1 MSDQEGRRTETSP
14 AARPRPPPNR
24 RRDKA
29 QLSCNLCRRRKRGLE
44 SQCKFVAGDAAA
56 HLERR
61 ASACTKPVDVQER
74 LRQLED
80 QIDTMMHR
88 RASSETRHETVSL
101 PTPAESGESMGT
113 ATPTDR
119 SPDTFAGTSLTDCS
133 SWSSILRELRAGSTS
148 FDCTQKLRASP
159 PATNM
164 QSPGP
169 LLLYGCTP
177 VTSFDELLASIPSRP
192 LTNRLVSNFFNG
204 LDLSS
209 AFIHGPE
216 FLKEYNNFWNDPKR
230 ASPFW
235 LAILYAVL
243 CTSIQ
248 FQKANPEIAMLSVES
263 LDASLAHFRE
273 KIVQCL
279 MFGRYTNGGPYAIQ
293 ALLHYVIVELFS
305 TPDANTGLW
314 VISGIVV
321 NMANR
326 MGYDRDPMHLPN
338 ISPYEA
344 EMRRRLWRSLA
355 VMDSAISESVGAQ
368 RFISNVDS
376 VPEPRNLLDSDFDA
390 TTALEV
396 FGQVTDLVAGN
407 RPCAYSEVMKVDSI
421 LTAAHSGMPACYKWR
436 TFAQSITDPSQ
447 IICRRMFL
455 EIVYLKARVVL
466 HLKYVGPSK
475 DQDRDRYA
483 YSHKTIFNSI
493 SRLLDFHHICD
504 EETQPTGQLFSVRW
518 RYLIAVHQNFLLAS
532 IAACFFLEY
541 NRSTMNAVDLAEFEK
556 LCRRSQGIWIRT
568 SRSSTEAA
576 KAAEALRISLD
587 NMDSTNVS
595 SEPSV
600 EHQQPMNTDL
610 TLDSWSNNYLPDYFG
625 GFDLPFSYFGLFDGL
640 SVPPPIPDVPDTPLV
655 PPVTGQS
662 AECLISGSWDPTP
675 GV

>member
-1 MSDQEGRRTETSP
+1 M
-14 AARPRPPPNR
+14 
-24 RRDKA
+24 
-29 QLSCNLCRRRKRGLE
+29 L
-44 SQCKFVAGDAAA
+44 
-56 HLERR
+56 
-61 ASACTKPVDVQER
+61 
-74 LRQLED
+74 
-80 QIDTMMHR
+80 HR
-88 RASSETRHETVSL
+88 RASSETRHEPVSL
-101 PTPAESGESMGT
+101 PTPAKSGECMGT
-113 ATPTDR
+113 AAPTDG
-119 SPDTFAGTSLTDCS
+119 SPDTLTDTPLTDCS
-133 SWSSILRELRAGSTS
+133 NWSSILRELRAGSTS

-216 FLKEYNNFWNDPKR
+216 FLKEYNNFWKDPKR
-230 ASPFW
+230 TSPFW

-243 CTSIQ
+243 CTAIQ
-248 FQKANPEIAMLSVES
+248 FQKANPEISMLSVGS

-279 MFGRYTNGGPYAIQ
+279 MFGRYTNGGPYAMQ
-293 ALLHYVIVELFS
+293 ALIHYIIVELFS
-305 TPDANTGLW
+305 TPDAHTGLW
-314 VISGIVV
+314 LISGIVV

-355 VMDSAISESVGAQ
+355 VIDSAISESVGAQ

-390 TTALEV
+390 TTAVLPPPRPDNEPTPMLYCLTKGRALEV

-407 RPCAYSEVMKVDSI
+407 RPCTYSEVMKVDSI

-466 HLKYVGPSK
+466 HLKYVGPPK
-475 DQDRDRYA
+475 DQDQDRVRYA
-483 YSHKTIFNSI
+483 YSHKTIFDSI

-541 NRSTMNAVDLAEFEK
+541 NKSTMNAVDLAEFEK

-587 NMDSTNVS
+587 NMDGTNVS
-595 SEPSV
+595 SEPLV
-600 EHQQPMNTDL
+600 EHQQPVNADL

-640 SVPPPIPDVPDTPLV
+640 SVPPPIQDVPDTPLV

>member
-1 MSDQEGRRTETSP
+1 MSDKEGRRTETSP

-29 QLSCNLCRRRKRGLE
+29 QLSCNLCRRRKYGCFLSLSLSPSPKPQVADPSRLKCDRTQPCGNCARRGLE
-44 SQCKFVAGDAAA
+44 SQCEFVAGDAAA
-56 HLERR
+56 HSERR
-61 ASACTKPVDVQER
+61 APACTKAVDVQER

-80 QIDTMMHR
+80 QIDTMLHR
-88 RASSETRHETVSL
+88 RASSETRHEPVSL
-101 PTPAESGESMGT
+101 PTPAKSGECMGT
-113 ATPTDR
+113 AAPTDG
-119 SPDTFAGTSLTDCS
+119 SPDTLTDTPLTDCS
-133 SWSSILRELRAGSTS
+133 NWSSILRELRAGSTS

-169 LLLYGCTP
+169 LLLY
-177 VTSFDELLASIPSRP
+177 A
-192 LTNRLVSNFFNG
+192 
-204 LDLSS
+204 
-209 AFIHGPE
+209 
-216 FLKEYNNFWNDPKR
+216 
-230 ASPFW
+230 
-235 LAILYAVL
+235 
-243 CTSIQ
+243 IQ
-248 FQKANPEIAMLSVES
+248 FQKANPEISMLSVGS

-279 MFGRYTNGGPYAIQ
+279 MFGRYTNGGPYAMQ
-293 ALLHYVIVELFS
+293 ALIHYIIVELFS
-305 TPDANTGLW
+305 TPDAHTGLW
-314 VISGIVV
+314 LISGIVV

-355 VMDSAISESVGAQ
+355 VIDSAISESVGAQ

-407 RPCAYSEVMKVDSI
+407 RPCTYSEVMKVDSI

-466 HLKYVGPSK
+466 HLKYVGPPK
-475 DQDRDRYA
+475 DQDQDRVRYA
-483 YSHKTIFNSI
+483 YSHKTIFDSI

-541 NRSTMNAVDLAEFEK
+541 NKSTMNAVDLAEFEK

-587 NMDSTNVS
+587 NMDGTNVS
-595 SEPSV
+595 SEPLV
-600 EHQQPMNTDL
+600 EHQQPVNADL

-640 SVPPPIPDVPDTPLV
+640 SVPPPIQDVPDTPLV
-655 PPVTGQS
+655 PPVTGHVEFRKHVEGLRGTLHS
-662 AECLISGSWDPTP
+662 ELP
-675 GV
+675 GLPPYGRDKRVRYNQQHQLSHTINEHQPKI